1 MQIVITTNDNNIVKS
16 VHELLN
22 DGVSYQGA
30 IIETYL
36 DINEIYL
43 VDNYKLVGNTLIELT
58 DEEKQIDNCTGP
70 TVEEQLL
77 ATQKM
82 VLSLQEQI
90 IDML

>member
-1 MQIVITTNDNNIVKS
+1 MLEV
-16 VHELLN
+16 
-22 DGVSYQGA
+22 
-30 IIETYL
+30 IETDL
-36 DINEIYL
+36 GKFTNNSL
-43 VDNYKLVGNTLIELT
+43 LGLT
-58 DEEKQIDNCTGP
+58 AQEVYEKEKKRLEQIDICPGP